1 MLRLRT
7 VLLVAALAGCGG
19 APTEPP
25 ALAPPPPKVT
35 APELEEEAATPDTT
49 IDVLAAKPTEILLDG
64 KPIGSTPI
72 DDHKVSPGRHEVTFV
87 DPDHG
92 NRTMMVDVQEGD
104 NQTVQSD
111 PVPGI
116 IESSGGDEKDKKK

>member
-7 VLLVAALAGCGG
+7 VLFVAALAGCGG
-19 APTEPP
+19 APAEPP
-25 ALAPPPPKVT
+25 EVAPPPPKVT
-35 APELEEEAATPDTT
+35 EPEMDEPPAPETT
-49 IDVLAAKPTEILLDG
+49 IDVIAARPTEIMLDG
-64 KPIGSTPI
+64 KPIGTTPI
-72 DDHKVSPGRHEVTFV
+72 DDYKVTPGRHEVTFV
-87 DPDHG
+87 DPDRG
-92 NRTMMVDVQEGD
+92 NRTMMVEVQEGD